1 MEYGQYEWWTGA
13 RRLLEAAGVETWEVM
28 EVLYSPRR
36 WPRPATSPE
45 GLSALTVWG
54 RTDDDRALI
63 VVLRWLRAAN
73 RWQILFAAP
82 MSQAQLAEF
91 AEWEATKN
99 DEQ

>member
-1 MEYGQYEWWTGA
+1 VEYGRYEWWTGA
-13 RRLLEAAGVETWEVM
+13 QRFLSAAGIQTWEVM

-36 WPRPATSPE
+36 WQRPATSPE
-45 GLSALTVWG
+45 DLPTLTVWG

-63 VVLRWLRAAN
+63 VVLRWLRGVS

-82 MSQAQLAEF
+82 MNTAQLAEYT
-91 AEWEATKN
+91 AWEATR